1 MIEVGSTIEDTSVRL
16 SDGTAADLL
25 GASHRGTLV
34 YFMRATTCMM
44 CNAHVRTLTSNA
56 TDFRDRGVR
65 VLIAVPEE
73 ATTAQAWADRRQIPF
88 PVVPGLHG
96 DLGLARRLLGSMMQS
111 GTIVMDAAGRVTY
124 ADIVTM
130 PTGGYRHRDV
140 LAALD
145 ALPQR
150 AG

>member
-1 MIEVGSTIEDTSVRL
+1 VIDVGSTLENTSVQL
-16 SDGTAADLL
+16 SDGTTADLL
-25 GASHRGTLV
+25 GDPHRGTLI
-34 YFMRATTCMM
+34 YFMRTTTCMM

-65 VLIAVPEE
+65 VLIAVPED
-73 ATTAQAWADRRQIPF
+73 ATTAQAWADRRQVPF

-111 GTIVMDAAGRVTY
+111 GTVVVDATGRVTY

-130 PTGGYRHRDV
+130 PTGGYRHSDA
-140 LAALD
+140 LAVLD

-150 AG
+150 AR

>member
-1 MIEVGSTIEDTSVRL
+1 MIDVGTTIENTSVQL

-25 GASHRGTLV
+25 GEGHRGTLI
-34 YFMRATTCMM
+34 YLMRTTTCMI

-56 TDFRDRGVR
+56 KDFRDRGVR

-73 ATTAQAWADRRQIPF
+73 TTAAQAWVDRRQIPF

-111 GTIVMDAAGRVTY
+111 GTVIVDATGRVMY

-130 PTGGYRHRDV
+130 PTGGYRHRDA

>member
-1 MIEVGSTIEDTSVRL
+1 MIEAGSTIENTSVRL
-16 SDGTAADLL
+16 SDGTATDLL
-25 GASHRGTLV
+25 GDGHRGTLI
-34 YFMRATTCMM
+34 YFMRTTTCMM
-44 CNAHVRTLTSNA
+44 CNAHVRTLMSHA
-56 TDFRDRGVR
+56 QDFRDRGVR
-65 VLIAVPEE
+65 VLVAVPED
-73 ATTAQAWADRRQIPF
+73 ATTAQAWVDRRQVPV
-88 PVVPGLHG
+88 PVVTGLHG

-111 GTIVMDAAGRVTY
+111 GTVVVDAAGRVTY

-150 AG
+150 AR

>member
-1 MIEVGSTIEDTSVRL
+1 M
-16 SDGTAADLL
+16 
-25 GASHRGTLV
+25 
-34 YFMRATTCMM
+34 
-44 CNAHVRTLTSNA
+44 
-56 TDFRDRGVR
+56 
-65 VLIAVPEE
+65 
-73 ATTAQAWADRRQIPF
+73 DRRQIPF

-111 GTIVMDAAGRVTY
+111 GTVIVDASGRVTY
-124 ADIVTM
+124 TDIVTM
-130 PTGGYRHRDV
+130 PTGGYRHRDA

>member
-1 MIEVGSTIEDTSVRL
+1 MRL
-16 SDGTAADLL
+16 SDGRAADLL
-25 GASHRGTLV
+25 GEGHRGTLI
-34 YFMRATTCMM
+34 YFMRATTCMI
-44 CNAHVRTLTSNA
+44 CNAHVRALTSNA
-56 TDFRDRGVR
+56 EDFRDRGVQ

-73 ATTAQAWADRRQIPF
+73 APVAQAWAGRRQVPF

-111 GTIVMDAAGRVTY
+111 GTVIVDAAGRVTY

-140 LAALD
+140 FAALD

>member
-1 MIEVGSTIEDTSVRL
+1 MIEVGRTIENTAVQL

-25 GASHRGTLV
+25 GEGHRGTLI
-34 YFMRATTCMM
+34 YFMRTTTCMM
-44 CNAHVRTLTSNA
+44 CNGHVRTLTSHA
-56 TDFRDRGVR
+56 QDFRDRGVR

-73 ATTAQAWADRRQIPF
+73 AAVAQAWLDRRQIPF

-111 GTIVMDAAGRVTY
+111 GTVVVDVTGRVTY

>member
-1 MIEVGSTIEDTSVRL
+1 MIDVGSTIEDTSVQL

-25 GASHRGTLV
+25 GDGHRGTLI
-34 YFMRATTCMM
+34 YFMRTTTCMM

-56 TDFRDRGVR
+56 KDFRDRGVR
-65 VLIAVPEE
+65 VLIAVPEK
-73 ATTAQAWADRRQIPF
+73 ATAAQAWVDRRQIPF

-96 DLGLARRLLGSMMQS
+96 DLGLARRLLGSVMQS
-111 GTIVMDAAGRVTY
+111 GTVIVDATGRVTY

-130 PTGGYRHRDV
+130 PTGGYRHRDA

>member
-1 MIEVGSTIEDTSVRL
+1 MIDVGSTIENTSVQL
-16 SDGTAADLL
+16 SDGTTATLL
-25 GASHRGTLV
+25 GEGHRGTLI
-34 YFMRATTCMM
+34 YFMRTTTCMM
-44 CNAHVRTLTSNA
+44 CNAHVRTLTSHA
-56 TDFRDRGVR
+56 QDFRGRGVR
-65 VLIAVPEE
+65 VLVAVPEDVT
-73 ATTAQAWADRRQIPF
+73 AAQAWAERRQVPF

-96 DLGLARRLLGSMMQS
+96 ELGLARRLLGSMMQS
-111 GTIVMDAAGRVTY
+111 GTVIADATGRITY

-145 ALPQR
+145 ALPQH

>member
-1 MIEVGSTIEDTSVRL
+1 MIDVGSTIEDAPVQL
-16 SDGTAADLL
+16 SDGTRAGLL
-25 GASHRGTLV
+25 GEDHRGTLI
-34 YFMRATTCMM
+34 YFMRTTTCMI
-44 CNAHVRTLTSNA
+44 CNAHVRTLMSNEK
-56 TDFRDRGVR
+56 DFGDRGVR

-73 ATTAQAWADRRQIPF
+73 ATTAQAWVDRRQIRF

-111 GTIVMDAAGRVTY
+111 GTVIMDAAGRVTY

-145 ALPQR
+145 ALPRR
-150 AG
+150 AR